1 MYTSHEDYL
10 HKQAMASMASGAPSH
25 DPLVRHRAETMFGEA
40 AGFIHHPQNAG
51 NASSNGGVGAS
62 SGGGGLIV
70 AVAAVG
76 ALLLML

>member
-10 HKQAMASMASGAPSH
+10 RKQAMASMVSGVPSH

-40 AGFIHHPQNAG
+40 AGFVHYPQKAG
-51 NASSNGGVGAS
+51 NASSSGGAGAS

-70 AVAAVG
+70 AVVAIS